1 MGKPLRNGYA
11 LRAAPNAPRV
21 ADRSATSAPRDAGMA
36 PMTPRAA
43 SQTIVDLRSKLAEA
57 EASLPALEKGFQEAA
72 LADLSGDDA
81 GAAEAALAAVQE
93 AQAQIAKLRAAI
105 PAAERQEAQAIA
117 AAQAKIRAQHLTKL
131 TKDLKELETQ
141 A

>member
-1 MGKPLRNGYA
+1 MFHTPPENL
-11 LRAAPNAPRV
+11 PDSFSPR
-21 ADRSATSAPRDAGMA
+21 MA

-43 SQTIVDLRSKLAEA
+43 SQTIVDLRSKLAAA
-57 EASLPALEKGFQEAA
+57 EASLPAFENAFQEAA

-81 GAAEAALAAVQE
+81 GAAEAARAAVQE

-117 AAQAKIRAQHLTKL
+117 AAQAKIRAQHVTKL
-131 TKDLKELETQ
+131 TKELKE
-141 A
+141 